1 MSTEILVDVTPMEA
15 RVAVLENGLV
25 QDIHI
30 ERQAR
35 RGHVGNIYV
44 GRVLRVMPG
53 MQAAF
58 VDIGLERSGFIHL
71 ADVIGSSAA
80 ADARI
85 ADHLRQGQL
94 ITVQVLKDPLG
105 AKGARLSAELS
116 VSTRYLVYMPGRDHV
131 GVSQRIED
139 AEERERLQAVL
150 AAALAQED
158 LVQEGPAH
166 SEPAGSVQEGAAP
179 QAPQRGGYI
188 LRTAAEGAGAAEIG
202 ADLRYLKR
210 LWAVVARRQS
220 AAAEPG
226 LLYADLPLPL
236 RAVRDFARQGVE
248 RIVIDSRENCTALRD
263 FCLKYMPEMAQLV
276 EDYDEERAL
285 FDRHGVE
292 DDIQRAL
299 QPVVTLKSGGHL
311 VIDQTEAMTTV
322 DVNTGSFV
330 GRHNQE
336 DTLFKTN
343 LEAASVLARQLR
355 LRNLGGIIIVDFI
368 DMRDAEHR
376 RQVHRALE
384 KAMAR
389 DPARNKLS
397 GVSELGLVE
406 MTRKRTRESLERMLC
421 EACPSCA
428 GRGRLK
434 TVETVCYEI
443 FREILRA
450 ARACETGELRVLA
463 CPAVVECL
471 LAGEFFDAAELESC
485 TARTIS
491 FRAEPDYGR
500 EHFDIVRL

>member
-1 MSTEILVDVTPMEA
+1 MSAEILVDVTPMEA

-44 GRVLRVMPG
+44 GRVVRVMPG

-158 LVQEGPAH
+158 LVQEGSAH
-166 SEPAGSVQEGAAP
+166 KEPAGSVQEGPAP
-179 QAPQRGGYI
+179 EALQRGGYI

-276 EDYDEERAL
+276 EYYNGERPL

-428 GRGRLK
+428 GRGLLK

-471 LAGEFFDAAELESC
+471 LDGKFFDAAELESC

>member
-1 MSTEILVDVTPMEA
+1 MSAEILVDVTPMEA
-15 RVAVLENGLV
+15 RVAVVESGAV

-35 RGHVGNIYV
+35 RGYVGNIYT
-44 GRVLRVMPG
+44 GRVARVMPG

-71 ADVIGSSAA
+71 ADVIGNSAA

-85 ADHLRQGQL
+85 ADHLRAGQL

-105 AKGARLSAELS
+105 SKGARLSTELS

-131 GVSQRIED
+131 GVSQRIDD
-139 AEERERLQAVL
+139 AGERERLQGVL
-150 AAALAQED
+150 AAALAQEA
-158 LVQEGPAH
+158 LE
-166 SEPAGSVQEGAAP
+166 
-179 QAPQRGGYI
+179 RGGYI
-188 LRTAAEGAGAAEIG
+188 LRTAAEGVGVDEIG

-210 LWAVVARRQS
+210 LWAVVARRRS
-220 AAAEPG
+220 AADAPR
-226 LLYADLPLPL
+226 LLYEDLPLPL
-236 RAVRDFARQGVE
+236 RAVRDLARPGIE
-248 RIVIDSRENCTALRD
+248 RIVIDSREHFTALRD
-263 FCLKYMPEMAQLV
+263 FCLKYMPEVAHLV
-276 EDYDEERAL
+276 EYYDGERPL
-285 FDRHGVE
+285 FDLHGVE

-299 QPVVTLKSGGHL
+299 QRVVTLKSGAHL
-311 VIDQTEAMTTV
+311 VIDQTEAMTTI

-389 DPARNKLS
+389 DPVRNKIT

-421 EACPSCA
+421 EACPSCG
-428 GRGRLK
+428 GRGVLK

-463 CPAVVECL
+463 ATAVVECL
-471 LAGEFFDAAELESC
+471 LDGESFDVGELESF

-491 FRAEPDYGR
+491 FRAEPDYGQ
-500 EHFDIVRL
+500 EHFDIVSL

>member
-1 MSTEILVDVTPMEA
+1 MEA
-15 RVAVLENGLV
+15 RVAILENGLV
-25 QDIHI
+25 QDLHI
-30 ERQAR
+30 ERRAR
-35 RGHVGNIYV
+35 RGHVGNIYR
-44 GRVLRVMPG
+44 GRVARVMPG

-58 VDIGLERSGFIHL
+58 VDIGLQRNGFIHL
-71 ADVIGSSAA
+71 ADVIGASAA
-80 ADARI
+80 AEARI
-85 ADHLRQGQL
+85 ADHLREGQL

-116 VSTRYLVYMPGRDHV
+116 VSARYLVYMPGRDRV

-139 AEERERLQAVL
+139 AEERERLQGAL
-150 AAALAQED
+150 AAALAQEG
-158 LVQEGPAH
+158 LAQEGL
-166 SEPAGSVQEGAAP
+166 AP
-179 QAPQRGGYI
+179 GGYI
-188 LRTAAEGAGAAEIG
+188 LRTAAEGAGVAEIG

-220 AAAEPG
+220 AAAGPR
-226 LLYADLPLPL
+226 LLYEDLPLPL
-236 RAVRDFARQGVE
+236 RAVRDFARQGIE
-248 RIVIDSRENCTALRD
+248 RIVIDSRENFTALRD
-263 FCLKYMPEMAQLV
+263 FSLKYMPEVADLV
-276 EDYDEERAL
+276 EYYDGERAL
-285 FDRHGVE
+285 FDRRGVE

-299 QPVVTLKSGGHL
+299 QRVVTLKSGGHL
-311 VIDQTEAMTTV
+311 VIDQTEAMTTI

-330 GRHNQE
+330 GRHKQE
-336 DTLFKTN
+336 DTLFQTN
-343 LEAASVLARQLR
+343 LEAASALARQLR

-389 DPARNKLS
+389 DPARNKIT

-406 MTRKRTRESLERMLC
+406 MTRKRTRESLERILC

-428 GRGRLK
+428 GRGVLK

-450 ARACETGELRVLA
+450 ARACESGELRVLA
-463 CPAVVECL
+463 CPAVIEGL
-471 LAGEFFDAAELESC
+471 MDGESFKAGELKSF
-485 TARTIS
+485 TAPTIS

-500 EHFDIVRL
+500 EHFDIVPL

>member
-1 MSTEILVDVTPMEA
+1 M
-15 RVAVLENGLV
+15 
-25 QDIHI
+25 
-30 ERQAR
+30 
-35 RGHVGNIYV
+35 GNIYV

-276 EDYDEERAL
+276 EYYDGERAL

>member
-1 MSTEILVDVTPMEA
+1 MEA
-15 RVAVLENGLV
+15 RVAILENGLV
-25 QDIHI
+25 QDLHI
-30 ERQAR
+30 ERRAR
-35 RGHVGNIYV
+35 RGHVGNLYR
-44 GRVLRVMPG
+44 GRVARVMPG

-58 VDIGLERSGFIHL
+58 VDIGLERNGFIHL
-71 ADVIGSSAA
+71 ADVIGASAA

-85 ADHLRQGQL
+85 ADHLREGQL

-116 VSTRYLVYMPGRDHV
+116 VSARYLVYMPGRDHV

-139 AEERERLQAVL
+139 AGERERLQGAL
-150 AAALAQED
+150 AAALAQE
-158 LVQEGPAH
+158 GM
-166 SEPAGSVQEGAAP
+166 AP
-179 QAPQRGGYI
+179 GGYI
-188 LRTAAEGAGAAEIG
+188 LRTAAEGAGVAEIG

-220 AAAEPG
+220 AAAGPR
-226 LLYADLPLPL
+226 LLYEDLPLPL
-236 RAVRDFARQGVE
+236 RAVRDFARQGLE
-248 RIVIDSRENCTALRD
+248 RIVIDSRENFTALRD
-263 FCLKYMPEMAQLV
+263 FCLKYMPEVADLV
-276 EDYDEERAL
+276 EYYDGERAL
-285 FDRHGVE
+285 FDRRGVE

-299 QPVVTLKSGGHL
+299 RRVVTLKSGGHL
-311 VIDQTEAMTTV
+311 VIDQTEAMTTI

-330 GRHNQE
+330 GRHKQE
-336 DTLFKTN
+336 DTLFQTN
-343 LEAASVLARQLR
+343 LEAASALARQLR

-389 DPARNKLS
+389 DPARNKIT

-406 MTRKRTRESLERMLC
+406 MTRKRTRESLERILC

-428 GRGRLK
+428 GRGVLK

-450 ARACETGELRVLA
+450 ARACESGELRVLA
-463 CPAVVECL
+463 CPAVIEGL
-471 LAGEFFDAAELESC
+471 MDGESFKAGELNSS
-485 TARTIS
+485 TAPTIS

-500 EHFDIVRL
+500 EHFDIVPL

>member
-1 MSTEILVDVTPMEA
+1 MEA
-15 RVAVLENGLV
+15 RVAILENGLV
-25 QDIHI
+25 QDLHI
-30 ERQAR
+30 ERRAR
-35 RGHVGNIYV
+35 RGHVGNVYS
-44 GRVLRVMPG
+44 GRVARVMPG

-58 VDIGLERSGFIHL
+58 VDIGLGRNGFIHL
-71 ADVIGSSAA
+71 ADVIGAGAA
-80 ADARI
+80 AEARI
-85 ADHLRQGQL
+85 ADHLREGQL

-116 VSTRYLVYMPGRDHV
+116 VSARYLVYMPGRDHV

-139 AEERERLQAVL
+139 AGERERLQGAL
-150 AAALAQED
+150 AAALAQE
-158 LVQEGPAH
+158 QEGLA
-166 SEPAGSVQEGAAP
+166 QEGLAP
-179 QAPQRGGYI
+179 GGYI
-188 LRTAAEGAGAAEIG
+188 LRTAAEGAGVAEIG

-220 AAAEPG
+220 AAAGPR
-226 LLYADLPLPL
+226 LLYEDLPLPL
-236 RAVRDFARQGVE
+236 RAVRDFARQGIE
-248 RIVIDSRENCTALRD
+248 RIVIDSRENFTALRD
-263 FCLKYMPEMAQLV
+263 FCLKYMPEVAGLV
-276 EDYDEERAL
+276 EYYDGERAL
-285 FDRHGVE
+285 FDRRGVE

-299 QPVVTLKSGGHL
+299 QRVVMLKSGGHL
-311 VIDQTEAMTTV
+311 VIDQTEAMTTI

-330 GRHNQE
+330 GRHKQE
-336 DTLFKTN
+336 DTLFQTN
-343 LEAASVLARQLR
+343 LEAASALARQLR

-389 DPARNKLS
+389 DPARNKIT

-406 MTRKRTRESLERMLC
+406 MTRKRTRESLERILC

-428 GRGRLK
+428 GRGVLK

-450 ARACETGELRVLA
+450 ARACESGELRVLA
-463 CPAVVECL
+463 CPAVIEGL
-471 LAGEFFDAAELESC
+471 ESFKAGELKSF
-485 TARTIS
+485 TAPTIS

-500 EHFDIVRL
+500 EHFDIVAL

>member
-276 EDYDEERAL
+276 EYYDEERAL